1 MPVTL
6 RRIIQSKKGQSLI
19 ELTFIAPIMVALMFG
34 AIEVGSV
41 ISAYLTLTHTTREG
55 ANLAS
60 RGTPVDVTGPNND
73 VLDTIITAAGPTLSA
88 TNQAQWRI
96 IYSRVVRDPAVPCP
110 AEPCKYMVDTTV
122 GGQIV
127 RGNLDK
133 QSTLG
138 SPDGTQ
144 IPPSV
149 LPGIQNVKDGQTF
162 HVFEVFY
169 NYAPNIITYVGKM
182 INTDFYDRTIFTN
195 VSG

>member
-1 MPVTL
+1 MPVLL

-19 ELTFIAPIMVALMFG
+19 ELTFIAPMMVALTFG

-88 TNQAQWRI
+88 ANQAQWRI

-110 AEPCKYMVDTTV
+110 VEPCKYMVDRTV
-122 GGQIV
+122 GGQII
-127 RGNLDK
+127 RGDLNK
-133 QSTLG
+133 QSKLG
-138 SPDGTQ
+138 APDGTQ

-149 LPGIQNVKDGQTF
+149 LPGIQNIKDGQTF